1 MAILKCKMCNGT
13 LDYDPQQNL
22 AVCPYCGSRSTV
34 FDHDR
39 KLFEQFRD
47 QFAALLNQ
55 NPKPAPE
62 EGFWVDAGREELV
75 REDGAVMEITYLTKR
90 RTDLCTMYVARRN
103 IIFLFDREHAD
114 YAARYRE
121 MTEKLVYP
129 SPEMK
134 RELTDYVPKTVTE
147 CGLADGRIFLAI
159 EKKKGTYPLKM
170 LGTLIDRHVAWIV
183 SRLENLCCLLDYN
196 NMVLNAFTAENL
208 FVDPANHQIY
218 LYGGWWFAGYT
229 GSEVMGASESVIP
242 YLKKGFHFPGQPSRE
257 RKNRCTII
265 TDLESIRLVAAKLLG
280 YPDREAL
287 RGGSDFGLT
296 LEDMGADPGR
306 KTAHHGSGENDA
318 HHDPKSPLPGLP
330 LPEPFRRF
338 LLQSPERDAGADF
351 AEWDRVLAESY
362 GERRFI
368 PLSMTEEEIYSRS
381 GEN

>member
-1 MAILKCKMCNGT
+1 MAILKCKMCGGA

-22 AVCPYCGSRSTV
+22 AVCPYCGNKSTV

-39 KLFEQFRD
+39 KLFEQFQD

-55 NPKPAPE
+55 TPKAAPE
-62 EGFWVDAGREELV
+62 EGFWVDASREELV
-75 REDGAVMEITYLTKR
+75 REDGAVMEITYLVKR
-90 RTDLCTMYVARRN
+90 RTDLCAMYVARRN
-103 IIFLFDREHAD
+103 ILFLFEPEHAG

-121 MTEKLVYP
+121 MTERLVYP

-134 RELTDYVPKTVTE
+134 RELANYVPRVVTE
-147 CGLADGRIFLAI
+147 CRLADDRIFLAI
-159 EKKKGTYPLKM
+159 EKKEGTYPLKM
-170 LGTLIDRHVAWIV
+170 LGTLMDRHVAWIV

-229 GSEVMGASESVIP
+229 GSETTGASESVIP
-242 YLKKGFHFPGQPSRE
+242 YLKKSKHFPGYHLPDQKS
-257 RKNRCTII
+257 RCTAE
-265 TDLESIRLVAAKLLG
+265 TDLESIRLVAARLLG

-287 RGGSDFGLT
+287 RTGTNSD
-296 LEDMGADPGR
+296 P
-306 KTAHHGSGENDA
+306 KGENVHPD
-318 HHDPKSPLPGLP
+318 SRQSLQGLP

-338 LLQSPERDAGADF
+338 LLQPPARNARADF
-351 AEWDRVLAESY
+351 AKWDRVLSESY
-362 GERRFI
+362 GERKFI

-381 GEN
+381 GENPL